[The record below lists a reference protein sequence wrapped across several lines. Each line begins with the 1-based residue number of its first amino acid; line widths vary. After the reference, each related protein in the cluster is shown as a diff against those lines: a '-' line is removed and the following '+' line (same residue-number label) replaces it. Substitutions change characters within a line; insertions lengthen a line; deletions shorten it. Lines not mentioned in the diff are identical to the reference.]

1 VFDKCPRCDYPLT
14 GLPEEHACPE
24 CGLRYDKNSR
34 IYRLRRRSVYLDM
47 AILGFGIYALLTLFR
62 LQNVAG
68 IWRGLSILLLSAYCV
83 GMAWVA
89 YILYRAQRLGHHV
102 ATTCDGLLLHLPGA
116 KLRIFE
122 WSNISRVEP
131 TRAALGAILFIR
143 DQRVV
148 MNLTG
153 MFRSPTEAAEFIRIV
168 TDYLGPQ
175 HALDRD
181 KGAGQR
187 LPEPPNAA
195 DQKSAESEE
204 IIERLTLRPFR
215 EQRALPFPVLVF
227 ALFLTGVLCLQFG
240 LREMAIALIGVSL
253 LVAVVGAIWSLTG
266 KKVVQEIRLT
276 NLGVRVFRGLDL
288 LFECRWDEFE
298 RAVWSRWTQKFSL
311 ETASRTAV
319 FELLAIEAGSH
330 ARLREY
336 VDTINRMKAQRAP
349 PAATCIRH

>member
-1 VFDKCPRCDYPLT
+1 MFDKCPRCEYALT

-34 IYRLRRRSVYLDM
+34 IYRLRRRSVYVDM
-47 AILGFGIYALLTLFR
+47 AILGFGIYALLTLFP
-62 LQNVAG
+62 LQNVVG
-68 IWRGLSILLLSAYCV
+68 VWRGVSILLLSAYCV

-89 YILYRAQRLGHHV
+89 YAVYRAQRLGHYV
-102 ATTCDGLLLHLPGA
+102 ATSCDGLLLHLPGS
-116 KLRIFE
+116 KLRILE

-131 TRAALGAILFIR
+131 MRAGLGAILFIR
-143 DQRVV
+143 DARVA

-153 MFRSPTEAAEFIRIV
+153 MFKSPTEAAEFMRIV
-168 TDYLGPQ
+168 SDYLSTQ
-175 HALDRD
+175 H
-181 KGAGQR
+181 GAGTAGSAGQMQ
-187 LPEPPNAA
+187 PNPPNAT
-195 DQKSAESEE
+195 DQTSAESEE

-227 ALFLTGVLCLQFG
+227 TLFLSGVLCLQFG
-240 LREMAIALIGVSL
+240 LRHIAISLIASSL
-253 LVAVVGAIWSLTG
+253 FVAVAGAIWSLTG
-266 KKVVQEIRLT
+266 KKIVQEIRLT
-276 NLGVRVFRGLDL
+276 KLGVRVFRGCDL

-336 VDTINRMKAQRAP
+336 ADTINKMKARRAP
-349 PAATCIRH
+349 AAAMCTR